1 MRKIALIQTLLL
13 IVLITVNTNAQTG
26 TGEEKNIQEALLHP
40 EKVIR
45 LDLSNQNI
53 STEKI
58 DFSRFVN
65 LEYLSLEND
74 HLQELP
80 KGIGSLKK
88 LKTLNSMSVA
98 AYTNQKKQKQIR
110 NWKKQYG
117 IVIETDEQFKF
128 FKENRAM
135 VLKTLPIYEQMIK
148 HFPTIIKQSN
158 INF

>member
-1 MRKIALIQTLLL
+1 MSS
-13 IVLITVNTNAQTG
+13 
-26 TGEEKNIQEALLHP
+26 EP
-40 EKVIR
+40 EIEMIY
-45 LDLSNQNI
+45 DSNLNC
-53 STEKI
+53 
-58 DFSRFVN
+58 
-65 LEYLSLEND
+65 
-74 HLQELP
+74 LP
-80 KGIGSLKK
+80 EPQDKK